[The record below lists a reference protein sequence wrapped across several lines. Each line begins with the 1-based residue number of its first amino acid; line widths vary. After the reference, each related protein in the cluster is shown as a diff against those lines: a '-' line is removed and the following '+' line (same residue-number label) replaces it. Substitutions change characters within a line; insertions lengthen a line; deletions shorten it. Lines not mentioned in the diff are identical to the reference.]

1 MRKRI
6 YEIISASNGNDK
18 LSSVYDIFMMVV
30 IFISLM
36 PLAFKQSFAVFE
48 IADKISVT
56 IFIIDYFLRWI
67 TADYYFSEN
76 GAISFF
82 RYPFSIMAMVDL
94 ISILPSLTLLNKGF
108 KLLRLLRMFRALR
121 VFRVFK
127 LFRYSKNAQIIT
139 NVFKKQKGPLSY
151 VLILALGYIII
162 SALIVF
168 NVEPDSFNSFF
179 DAIYWATVSLTTM
192 GYGDIYP
199 ITEIGRIVTIISAL
213 FGIAIVA
220 LPAGI
225 ITAGYM
231 EELKNIEK
239 PEGDKSDIKD
249 EKG

>member
-1 MRKRI
+1 MRKRL

-18 LSSVYDIFMMVV
+18 LSSVYDIFMMAV
-30 IFISLM
+30 IIVSLI
-36 PLAFKQSFAVFE
+36 PLVFKQSFAAFE
-48 IADKISVT
+48 IIDKVCVGV
-56 IFIIDYFLRWI
+56 FIVDYLLRWI
-67 TADYYFSEN
+67 TADYKFQKN
-76 GAISFF
+76 NTVSFL
-82 RYPFSIMAMVDL
+82 RYPFSIMAIIDL
-94 ISILPSLTLLNKGF
+94 ISILPSLTILNQGF

-121 VFRVFK
+121 VFRAFK
-127 LFRYSKNAQIIT
+127 LFRYSKNAQIIA
-139 NVFKKQKGPLSY
+139 NIFKKQKGPLSY

-162 SALIVF
+162 SALVVF

-199 ITEIGRIVTIISAL
+199 VTEIGRVVTMISSL

-231 EELKNIEK
+231 DELNNVAKTE
-239 PEGDKSDIKD
+239 SDISD
-249 EKG
+249 RQD

>member
-1 MRKRI
+1 MRKRL

-18 LSSVYDIFMMVV
+18 LSSVYDIFMMAV
-30 IFISLM
+30 IIVSLI
-36 PLAFKQSFAVFE
+36 PLVFKQSFAAFE
-48 IADKISVT
+48 IIDKVCVGV
-56 IFIIDYFLRWI
+56 FIVDYLLRWI
-67 TADYYFSEN
+67 TADYKFQKN
-76 GAISFF
+76 NTVSFL
-82 RYPFSIMAMVDL
+82 RYPFSIMAIIDL
-94 ISILPSLTLLNKGF
+94 ISILPSLSVLNQGF

-121 VFRVFK
+121 VFRAFK
-127 LFRYSKNAQIIT
+127 LFRYSKNAQIIA
-139 NVFKKQKGPLSY
+139 NIFKKQKGPLSY

-162 SALIVF
+162 SALVVF

-199 ITEIGRIVTIISAL
+199 VTEIGRVVTMISSL

-231 EELKNIEK
+231 DELNNVANT
-239 PEGDKSDIKD
+239 EGDTSDRQD
-249 EKG
+249 